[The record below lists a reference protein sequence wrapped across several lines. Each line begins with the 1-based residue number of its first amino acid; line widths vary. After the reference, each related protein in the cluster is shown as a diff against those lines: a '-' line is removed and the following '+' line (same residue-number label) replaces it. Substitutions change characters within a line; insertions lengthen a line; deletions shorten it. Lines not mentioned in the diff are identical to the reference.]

1 MLDTTQG
8 FTHFVQE
15 PLIIMNEAREIQTQ
29 DRSKRILSYLKSND
43 AKELLFYVVFL
54 AVPYL
59 VMRLLLHT
67 PYDRPI
73 PYQNLQDGG
82 NDYIRNLT
90 YNLKEDG
97 ETCPTW
103 ALIIICAI
111 SFLIQLVLS
120 VRVGNVGD
128 VHATICVYII
138 AMCLTGCLTD
148 GMKHYCGY
156 LRPIF
161 YEECEP
167 NFETGVCAKDSAY
180 VRKSFPSGHASLSFC
195 FMTLLTCYLVQRYGV
210 TSRMTPYSSIIS
222 DGDKKEFMI
231 QYKVRQPTYLQRIIS
246 LVSFIPMVLAFFVAG
261 SRVHDNHH
269 HPADIVG
276 GAVLGTGIS
285 VYFHQVWF
293 PYLMEMSDTDETIV

>member
-1 MLDTTQG
+1 MVKLYY
-8 FTHFVQE
+8 
-15 PLIIMNEAREIQTQ
+15 
-29 DRSKRILSYLKSND
+29 LSSLP
-43 AKELLFYVVFL
+43 F
-54 AVPYL
+54 
-59 VMRLLLHT
+59 LLLVKMNMSFIIFVRGWWLYIFHQMC
-67 PYDRPI
+67 DDD
-73 PYQNLQDGG
+73 NLS
-82 NDYIRNLT
+82 LLW
-90 YNLKEDG
+90 YNIA
-97 ETCPTW
+97 W
-103 ALIIICAI
+103 VLIIICAI

-138 AMCLTGCLTD
+138 AMCLTGSLTD

-180 VRKSFPSGHASLSFC
+180 VRKSFPSGHASTSFC

-269 HPADIVG
+269 HPGKSCLTIFISKRRKLPSTYIYMFILLPQFSNIVFYVSKTTNKQTKY
-276 GAVLGTGIS
+276 VLITKS
-285 VYFHQVWF
+285 
-293 PYLMEMSDTDETIV
+293 